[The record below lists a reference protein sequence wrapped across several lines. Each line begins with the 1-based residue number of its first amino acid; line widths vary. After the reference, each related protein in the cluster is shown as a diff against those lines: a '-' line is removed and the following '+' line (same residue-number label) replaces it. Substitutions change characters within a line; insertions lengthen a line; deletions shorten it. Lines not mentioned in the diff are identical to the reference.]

1 MHFTLVALL
10 LCNGLVDRPINAG
23 EGDDCSKGE
32 AQVQHIGVMIE
43 ALTCVE
49 QVDGIAT
56 YRENDLVCDVVR
68 HVSTLT
74 FADRLAFYSCAAKET
89 GDLLGGAGGIQV
101 ALDSVCD
108 AGQSAD
114 ALVSISLIRDCLIT
128 PVDQFVDDATAHFCQ
143 PLIDAWDCVH
153 QAHAKSPCYTV
164 DTATESMLQSYA
176 GLCPITF
183 PSYTITIDLW
193 AGVVN
198 AALIQS
204 QKFGGYQITQQVS
217 ICQQIS
223 SKING
228 VDLCSGI
235 WAISKEGLPFEPPTL
250 RMGSNGHRLQ
260 VFDASIIY
268 TKKGAGQEVVLPV
281 QIYAEN
287 ILISTGGDIYA
298 LQRDPSLDLLY
309 PTLSAHGS
317 NNPGRDST
325 AEGRE
330 PSTGGGGGGILGAWR
345 EDVATAGFDES
356 TMSEA
361 DLLLARSMT
370 CVDLLTPDNVP
381 WTDVDNDGCPF
392 YAAGSATAC
401 NEWGADFTFAA
412 NELTAKTAC
421 CGCGGGR
428 MEFQQ
433 QQLQGGGDGDGN
445 ADGNNANFLEFNEY
459 ANGTCTEALVAKAAM
474 CPEDATCVDT
484 RAGDGHYCRPSSTAG
499 RVSIAAAELEASVAA
514 LLSTPSD
521 GQNVILIDGDQADAA
536 AAFVATAKVPLT
548 AKEIALIVAGSILSM
563 IALVAGDVQLRHPG
577 GRPSVQWP
585 GSGNRNS
592 KSRHSQFNDDHAAA
606 AFTQDQPEWDTFNDI
621 DGGGGGGGGLG
632 SRQNS
637 PQMSSP
643 ASRQLPPRPGSRAMM
658 LSPSRGSPNNRRFS
672 QSPMQPQQQ
681 RRGTPPFHANGRPVI
696 KSVNFADNMHT
707 SPGQHFNPMDRM
719 MDAYMTLDPHSGG
732 STTSIT
738 NIRQAVDEAEIEEEE
753 QLGSPAR
760 LQDFIARPA
769 SVQKPEVKRLTR
781 QHATPQ
787 QQHYMNEQMQ
797 HAADSAVINDAAT
810 AARGVIHGGGDGVPR
825 VSRAQLRAE
834 WLQQKKAS
842 QNAIA
847 LGRGRGVRANDAA
860 SSNSHHPMVAAM
872 AGNTNPQQHRH
883 QSPKVSSS
891 PKRIATN
898 DSAEYAIADRPDED
912 GDAEE
917 PSFSE
922 FMLERERRYE
932 NAASGSGGDGNSNYH
947 LGSGNGIGGRQG
959 SDPGTL
965 LANGDMGDQI
975 YNFAAAGGSNS
986 LGSTV
991 HNRSVTKRRP
1001 PSYYAALQGSARNS
1015 AATAG
1020 DGEEEGDY
1028 HLAAANNG
1036 TDEGDYHLASSSR
1049 GPEAASRML
1058 QSHISEGD
1066 YELAAA
1072 GQRVCP
1078 KSSQLADR
1086 DATDNTDATGADE
1099 DDVYDFATVPTKL

>member
-1 MHFTLVALL
+1 MTSSYFL
-10 LCNGLVDRPINAG
+10 GSGSPIG
-23 EGDDCSKGE
+23 SWKSK
-32 AQVQHIGVMIE
+32 
-43 ALTCVE
+43 
-49 QVDGIAT
+49 
-56 YRENDLVCDVVR
+56 
-68 HVSTLT
+68 
-74 FADRLAFYSCAAKET
+74 
-89 GDLLGGAGGIQV
+89 
-101 ALDSVCD
+101 
-108 AGQSAD
+108 
-114 ALVSISLIRDCLIT
+114 
-128 PVDQFVDDATAHFCQ
+128 
-143 PLIDAWDCVH
+143 
-153 QAHAKSPCYTV
+153 
-164 DTATESMLQSYA
+164 
-176 GLCPITF
+176 
-183 PSYTITIDLW
+183 
-193 AGVVN
+193 
-198 AALIQS
+198 
-204 QKFGGYQITQQVS
+204 
-217 ICQQIS
+217 
-223 SKING
+223 
-228 VDLCSGI
+228 
-235 WAISKEGLPFEPPTL
+235 
-250 RMGSNGHRLQ
+250 
-260 VFDASIIY
+260 
-268 TKKGAGQEVVLPV
+268 
-281 QIYAEN
+281 
-287 ILISTGGDIYA
+287 STG
-298 LQRDPSLDLLY
+298 
-309 PTLSAHGS
+309 LS
-317 NNPGRDST
+317 DST
-325 AEGRE
+325 A
-330 PSTGGGGGGILGAWR
+330 
-345 EDVATAGFDES
+345 
-356 TMSEA
+356 
-361 DLLLARSMT
+361 
-370 CVDLLTPDNVP
+370 
-381 WTDVDNDGCPF
+381 
-392 YAAGSATAC
+392 
-401 NEWGADFTFAA
+401 
-412 NELTAKTAC
+412 
-421 CGCGGGR
+421 
-428 MEFQQ
+428 
-433 QQLQGGGDGDGN
+433 
-445 ADGNNANFLEFNEY
+445 
-459 ANGTCTEALVAKAAM
+459 
-474 CPEDATCVDT
+474 T
-484 RAGDGHYCRPSSTAG
+484 R
-499 RVSIAAAELEASVAA
+499 
-514 LLSTPSD
+514 
-521 GQNVILIDGDQADAA
+521 
-536 AAFVATAKVPLT
+536 
-548 AKEIALIVAGSILSM
+548 
-563 IALVAGDVQLRHPG
+563 GDVQLRHPG

-891 PKRIATN
+891 PYARVDEIDNDDNDDNGDNGDNGDGDAGNNGMSMSAALNKLSKRIATN